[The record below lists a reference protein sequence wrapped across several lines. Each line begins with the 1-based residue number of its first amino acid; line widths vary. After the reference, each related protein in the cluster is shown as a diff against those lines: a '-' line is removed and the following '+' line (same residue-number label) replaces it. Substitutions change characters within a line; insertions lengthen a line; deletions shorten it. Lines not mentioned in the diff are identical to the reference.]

1 MYLITPLIYLLFLL
15 TSTLVDFLA
24 KTEHMEL
31 IFSLPVSI
39 TLLQLDKVII
49 KELECFEIILE

>member
-15 TSTLVDFLA
+15 SITSTLVDFLA

-39 TLLQLDKVII
+39 TLLQFDKVII
-49 KELECFEIILE
+49 KELE